1 VTERS
6 EATGWP
12 VTERSE
18 ATGWPGNVDPLADRR
33 LRRPPAQRDAGAD
46 ASRLRRLAGLAGLV
60 VAVLAA
66 GWLLTQPAPD
76 PAPAPAGAADAGV
89 RDVWPAAT
97 VVRTPGRLSDG
108 RAYTPRYH
116 KDVNTSVGMALTND
130 GAFVRLLVRTPTA
143 ERELLRLPA
152 GENPQFNGF
161 ASEDDDL
168 VFMTSAGSMSASAL
182 YRATWSD
189 GVARLLTEDTG
200 TVVFF
205 NSQYDV
211 VIADGAAHWAAA
223 GANVTEIRSVP
234 LAGGAVAV
242 RRVDGSYALSAWPWL
257 TSVET
262 GAVRLHNPQTGAT
275 QSVPA
280 APDEMVTCGPVWCR
294 VLVIG
299 PGGQPARTD
308 VMRPTGADRRR
319 LAAGNTTSAVLDVAL
334 LDRFEVLTQ
343 SVDGDGPGPV
353 SLTLIL
359 FDLSNNRAVP
369 LARGVAT
376 VHARGPVVWWSTGSE
391 EAVEWFAL
399 DLRTLN

>member
-1 VTERS
+1 VTVP
-6 EATGWP
+6 AG
-12 VTERSE
+12 
-18 ATGWPGNVDPLADRR
+18 R
-33 LRRPPAQRDAGAD
+33 LI
-46 ASRLRRLAGLAGLV
+46 GLAGLV

-66 GWLLTQPAPD
+66 GWLLTLPAPD
-76 PAPAPAGAADAGV
+76 PAPVSPGAADAGV
-89 RDVWPAAT
+89 QDVWPGAT

-108 RAYTPRYH
+108 RAYTPWYH
-116 KDVNTSVGMALTND
+116 RDANTSVGTALTND

-152 GENPQFNGF
+152 GDNPQFNGF
-161 ASEDDDL
+161 ASEGDDL

-182 YRATWSD
+182 YAATWSG

-211 VIADGAAHWAAA
+211 VVADGAVHWAAA
-223 GANVTEIRSVP
+223 GANVTEVRSVP
-234 LAGGAVAV
+234 LAGGAPAV
-242 RRVDGSYALSAWPWL
+242 RRVEGSFALSAWPWL
-257 TSVET
+257 TSAET

-308 VMRPTGADRRR
+308 IMRPTGADRRR

-343 SVDGDGPGPV
+343 TASTDGPV
-353 SLTLIL
+353 SLTLFL
-359 FDLSNNRAVP
+359 FDLSSDRAVP

-376 VHARGPVVWWSTGSE
+376 VHARAPVVWWSTGNE

-399 DLRTLN
+399 DLRALS